1 MGIRDDCRMLISK
14 VGEWLHGNWT
24 RRYCHWHWKGIWR
37 WSHDNW
43 MVHCSPWKHSPEL
56 LLILIIQVINIRF
69 KRSLFFSE
77 IIFLQSQLKMEWN
90 LNYFHYYGRKSTKIA
105 NSSNKKITSR
115 DSSFSVAYSSLS
127 LLTWEVRSFSNWIV
141 SLRMVALSFL
151 GLSGSA
157 FQNLH
162 SREWFKTFIVYQL
175 LTLNGN
181 NRYLIQNISI
191 CKSSC

>member
-24 RRYCHWHWKGIWR
+24 RRYCHWHWKGVWW
-37 WSHDNW
+37 WSHHNW
-43 MVHCSPWKHSPEL
+43 MIHCSPWKHSPEL
-56 LLILIIQVINIRF
+56 LLILIIQAIDIRF

-77 IIFLQSQLKMEWN
+77 IIFLLSQLRMEWN
-90 LNYFHYYGRKSTKIA
+90 LNYFHYYSPKSIKTD
-105 NSSNKKITSR
+105 NSSKKKKKITSR
-115 DSSFSVAYSSLS
+115 DSSFSVEYSSLS

-141 SLRMVALSFL
+141 SPRMVALSFL

-162 SREWFKTFIVYQL
+162 SREWFERAIVLSVFKIKWKTHECIA
-175 LTLNGN
+175 N
-181 NRYLIQNISI
+181 
-191 CKSSC
+191 K